1 MMTLMNC
8 YISPNICL
16 MSYIRKFPGIG
27 IKFSGLYFLK
37 SALPSIF
44 KIKIL
49 TVYFHRKIVSE
60 LEKDQTSSLMKE
72 SKLKQEKWDPPG

>member
-1 MMTLMNC
+1 MMTPINC

-16 MSYIRKFPGIG
+16 MIYIRKFPGIG
-27 IKFSGLYFLK
+27 IKLGGLCLK

-49 TVYFHRKIVSE
+49 TVYFHRKTVSE
-60 LEKDQTSSLMKE
+60 LEKDQTSSLMRE